1 MTAMTN
7 SRYIRMRLEAT
18 ALQRVDPAG
27 LVEDWLED
35 LRDLLEGVQSDEP
48 QQEAYSLLAMYGR
61 LRRVRPELLAVD
73 REGLA
78 ARLEAEIHAHR
89 DDLIAEALGVP
100 NPPAWLDL
108 AQALA
113 DSYDDFM
120 DPAEQTQAAWRLVQ
134 DWDDAAIVRALA
146 GEQWAQEPG
155 LEEEWQQAQDWL
167 LAHADTFLA
176 ASFYVQ
182 TVAATFRDD
191 LETHAPELAP
201 TTQSFV
207 ALLDACEVF
216 EVESRY
222 EHLEPLT
229 PEQVKA
235 CLPERP
241 TVTVARA
248 ANWLLRSHAPALA
261 AQEMRVREHVS
272 CTWRSP
278 DERYLAML
286 VVPLDLALVPG
297 SRLTITFHRNDDAL
311 TAAAEL
317 TGSPV
322 QLDGVPVLIDA
333 AGTAVFDASL
343 VVERAGDSPELQV
356 GDPPE
361 AWSICER

>member
-1 MTAMTN
+1 V
-7 SRYIRMRLEAT
+7 S
-18 ALQRVDPAG
+18 
-27 LVEDWLED
+27 DWLED
-35 LRDLLEGVQSDEP
+35 LRDLLEGIQSDEP
-48 QQEAYSLLAMYGR
+48 EQEAYGLLALYGR

-73 REGLA
+73 QEGLVA
-78 ARLEAEIHAHR
+78 QLEAEVHAHR
-89 DDLIAEALGVP
+89 NELIAEAICVP
-100 NPPAWLDL
+100 NPAAWLDL

-120 DPAEQTQAAWRLVQ
+120 DPAEQTQAAWRLVH

-167 LAHADTFLA
+167 LAHPDTFLA
-176 ASFYVQ
+176 ASYYIQ
-182 TVAATFRDD
+182 TVAATLRND
-191 LETHAPELAP
+191 LETHDPELVP
-201 TTQSFV
+201 TTQLFIT
-207 ALLDACEVF
+207 LLDTLESY
-216 EVESRY
+216 ESESRY
-222 EHLEPLT
+222 EHLVPLT

-241 TVTVARA
+241 TA
-248 ANWLLRSHAPALA
+248 AAVRSTNWLLRSHAPALA

-278 DERYLAML
+278 DESYLAML

-322 QLDGVPVLIDA
+322 QLDGVASRIEA
-333 AGTAVFDASL
+333 TGTAVFDA
-343 VVERAGDSPELQV
+343 VRVAERAGGSPTIQV

-361 AWSICER
+361 TWSICER

>member
-7 SRYIRMRLEAT
+7 TRYIRMRLEAT
-18 ALQRVDPAG
+18 ALQRTDPAG
-27 LVEDWLED
+27 LVADWLED
-35 LRDLLEGVQSDEP
+35 LRDLFEGVEAAAP
-48 QQEAYSLLAMYGR
+48 EQEAYSLLAMYGR

-73 REGLA
+73 QEGLVS
-78 ARLEAEIHAHR
+78 RLEAEIRDHR
-89 DDLIAEALGVP
+89 DELIAEALNVP

-120 DPAEQTQAAWRLVQ
+120 DPAEQTQAAWRLVH

-146 GEQWAQEPG
+146 GEQWTQEPG

-182 TVAATFRDD
+182 TVAAAFRDD
-191 LETHAPELAP
+191 LESHSPELAP
-201 TTQSFV
+201 TSQLFV
-207 ALLDACEVF
+207 SLLDTLEAF
-216 EVESRY
+216 EIESRY
-222 EHLEPLT
+222 ELLVPLT

-235 CLPERP
+235 CLPEP
-241 TVTVARA
+241 PAVTRGRT
-248 ANWLLRSHAPALA
+248 ANWLVRHVPALA
-261 AQEMRVREHVS
+261 AQQVS
-272 CTWRSP
+272 VPDHISFTWQSP

-286 VVPLDLALVPG
+286 VVPLKLALVPG
-297 SRLTITFHRNDDAL
+297 SQLTVTFHRNDEAL

-317 TGSPV
+317 AGRSV
-322 QLDGVPVLIDA
+322 QFDGVPSSIDA
-333 AGTAVFDASL
+333 TGKAIFDASQIN
-343 VVERAGDSPELQV
+343 ERAGTSPVLQV

-361 AWSICER
+361 IWSVCER